1 MDWAEAGQKRGNS
14 RAGKH
19 MWNKWLQVVVEG
31 EGCRTLKI
39 SPDYAGQMELFEG
52 VSIWQEEKHWK
63 NNCGI
68 CSRCIIE

>member
-1 MDWAEAGQKRGNS
+1 
-14 RAGKH
+14 

-52 VSIWQEEKHWK
+52 LSIWQEEKHWK